1 MDINTNPKPPIR
13 RFPLKNLGIFQRLI
27 LILVTLS
34 VAFGAISVGQI
45 WSVRT
50 TILRER
56 EDKLRDMVTSVI
68 RMVKGYDDEVH
79 AGHMTLEA
87 AQDAA
92 KKAIRGMRWGEGDY
106 YGVYRFDGLTLV
118 HAKPENEGAN
128 RMNVTDSHGR
138 RIMEDLI
145 NLAKKGGGFVELSIP
160 RAAGGMEAT
169 KDEFSAPYEPWQWA
183 IQAGVYTDDVDS
195 VMFRQAAWT
204 GGIAAIVLL
213 VAVGIAALLGRGI
226 TRPLARLCE
235 AIDRLAAGDAQVVV
249 PYADLTNETGRIA
262 RALEVFRAGMIE
274 SERLRQAQDETRRE
288 TQETSRRVVLALADK
303 LEADVGRI
311 VGTVTETA
319 ITMRSS
325 AQEMSANAAQTSQ
338 RSTSVA
344 AAADQASVNVQTVA
358 AATEELATSVGEI
371 SRQTTRSL
379 TIAEKANQD
388 TKRTNATM
396 ERLSSAA
403 LKIGEVISLID
414 NIASQTNLLALN
426 ATIEAARAG
435 EAGRGFA
442 VVASEV
448 KALATQTGKATGE
461 ISDQI
466 SEIQTVTKTA
476 VDAIKEIGETI
487 VEMNQIGSSIAAAV
501 EEQGAATQAITRNIQ
516 EAAKGTAEVTAFIAD
531 IYEEI
536 VVNGAR
542 ASEVYAAS
550 DGVERSVANMGAEV
564 ERILLSLRSA

>member
-1 MDINTNPKPPIR
+1 M
-13 RFPLKNLGIFQRLI
+13 KNLGIFQRLI

-34 VAFGAISVGQI
+34 LAFGAISVGQI
-45 WSVRT
+45 WSIRA

-68 RMVKGYDDEVH
+68 RMVKSYDDEVH

-92 KKAIRGMRWGEGDY
+92 KRAIRGMRWGDGDY
-106 YGVYRFDGLTLV
+106 YGVYRFDGMTLV
-118 HAKPENEGAN
+118 HGNPKNEGVN
-128 RMNVTDSHGR
+128 RMNTTDSHGR
-138 RIMEDLI
+138 RTVEDLV
-145 NLAKKGGGFVELSIP
+145 NMAKGGGGFAEFMIP
-160 RAAGGMEAT
+160 RAAGSKEAP

-195 VMFRQAAWT
+195 VMYHQAAWT

-213 VAVGIAALLGRGI
+213 VAVGIATLLGRGI

-249 PYADLTNETGRIA
+249 PYAELTNETGRIA

-288 TQETSRRVVLALADK
+288 AQETSRKMVQALADE
-303 LEADVGRI
+303 LEANVGRV
-311 VGTVTETA
+311 VGTVTEA
-319 ITMRSS
+319 AVAMRSS
-325 AQEMSANAAQTSQ
+325 AQEMSTNAAQTTQ

-344 AAADQASVNVQTVA
+344 AAADQASANVQTVA
-358 AATEELATSVGEI
+358 AATEELATSVVEI
-371 SRQTTRSL
+371 SRQMTRSL
-379 TIAEKANQD
+379 TIAERANED
-388 TKRTNATM
+388 TRRTNETM
-396 ERLSSAA
+396 ERLCSAA
-403 LKIGEVISLID
+403 LKIGEVVSLID

-435 EAGRGFA
+435 EAGKGFA

-448 KALATQTGKATGE
+448 KALATQTGRATGE

-466 SEIQTVTKTA
+466 NEIQMVTQTA
-476 VDAIKEIGETI
+476 VDAIKQIGSTI
-487 VEMNQIGSSIAAAV
+487 AEMNQIGSSIAAAI
-501 EEQGAATQAITRNIQ
+501 EQQGAATQEITRNIQ
-516 EAAKGTAEVTAFIAD
+516 ETAKGTAEVTAFVAD
-531 IYEEI
+531 ISQE
-536 VVNGAR
+536 VGANGAR
-542 ASEVYAAS
+542 ASQVYGAA
-550 DGVERSVANMGAEV
+550 DGVERTAADLGMEV
-564 ERILLSLRSA
+564 EKILLNLRSA

>member
-1 MDINTNPKPPIR
+1 M
-13 RFPLKNLGIFQRLI
+13 KNLGIFQRLI

-56 EDKLRDMVTSVI
+56 ENKLRDMVTSVI

-138 RIMEDLI
+138 RVVEDLI
-145 NLAKKGGGFVELSIP
+145 NLAKKGGGFVELTIP
-160 RAAGGMEAT
+160 RATGGMEAT

-195 VMFRQAAWT
+195 VMYRQAAWT

-274 SERLRQAQDETRRE
+274 SERLRRAQDETRRE

-344 AAADQASVNVQTVA
+344 TAADQASVNVQTVA
-358 AATEELATSVGEI
+358 AATEELATSVVEI
-371 SRQTTRSL
+371 RRQTTRSL

-388 TKRTNATM
+388 TERTNATM
-396 ERLSSAA
+396 DRLYSAA
-403 LKIGEVISLID
+403 LKIGEVVSLID

-435 EAGRGFA
+435 EAGKGFA

-466 SEIQTVTKTA
+466 NEIQMVTKTA
-476 VDAIKEIGETI
+476 VEAIKEVGLTI
-487 VEMNQIGSSIAAAV
+487 AEMNQIGSSIAAAI
-501 EEQGAATQAITRNIQ
+501 EEQGAATQEITRNIQ

-531 IYEEI
+531 ISEEI

-542 ASEVYAAS
+542 ASEVYVAS
-550 DGVERSVANMGAEV
+550 DGVERSVANMGVEV